1 MTTTLTDESKTR
13 AMAPADAAAAV
24 RDANAPEAGQTEG
37 TLQVVSFRLGNEQYG
52 IDIMHVQEIIL
63 VGRMTLM
70 PNVPSYVRGL
80 INLRGH
86 VIPIFDLRSRFELD
100 DAEPTGDA
108 RIVVLNVGK
117 RTVGVTV
124 DAVEEVQRIREEQI
138 DRTAIAVSGIG
149 HQFVEG
155 LVKFESKL
163 MILLDVEAVA
173 DDGEGIAVFDNE
185 GQAV

>member
-1 MTTTLTDESKTR
+1 MRDET
-13 AMAPADAAAAV
+13 AADA
-24 RDANAPEAGQTEG
+24 GLSEG

-52 IDIMHVQEIIL
+52 IDIMHVQEIIQ
-63 VGRMTLM
+63 VERMTLM

-86 VIPIFDLRSRFELD
+86 VIPILDLRIRFELED
-100 DAEPTGDA
+100 SEPTGDA

-138 DRTAIAVSGIG
+138 DRTAMAVSGIG

-155 LVKFESKL
+155 LVKFDSKL
-163 MILLDVEAVA
+163 MILLNVESVA
-173 DDGEGIAVFDNE
+173 DDGDGLAVFDDE
-185 GQAV
+185 GRRA